1 MVRTGGDATLLSGLH
16 ELVNP
21 QNVKHGINYEEIER
35 GLINNGEINQQK
47 DPNELFKSELAD
59 LAKTLGLDFNSPR
72 SARDSSPRKANQQS
86 SPLRTPLQSASRG
99 DPYASARSGGTPA
112 RKSPLSSSV
121 SYEYDDGS
129 NDNNNG
135 NNNDND
141 GGNGNGNGN
150 NGSMRGGASIPSELS
165 SLLGMSQDEY
175 STPRSA
181 RDDNYSSPRAMSA
194 SRTPIKSPVRE
205 EDEDEEDDEPVAPEP
220 FPGFDYANRSP
231 RKQTEFT
238 RRTDEE
244 YRHDQIKSVMN
255 SMGGG
260 DSKFISLDEANKEDE
275 KTIMLEEIDSLRATL
290 EEEEAKGID
299 KIPSVSQ
306 DDDYAVV
313 ENVLRR
319 LRLKN
324 DRARYTG
331 LADEFLLWGAQ
342 CVEQLFDGKRA
353 WFGKNPDLTGWS
365 KEVQVKLR
373 RMHHDT
379 STLVSGVMHDYNIGP
394 GMRIMLELVPNFFM
408 YARRR
413 KQNYGKANIYSDGD
427 IAQHMSSIRN
437 IDD

>member
-1 MVRTGGDATLLSGLH
+1 MPPTGGDATLLSGLH

-21 QNVKHGINYEEIER
+21 QNIKHGINYEEIER
-35 GLINNGEINQQK
+35 GLISNGEINTQK
-47 DPNELFKSELAD
+47 DPNELFKSELSD

-72 SARDSSPRKANQQS
+72 SDRNSPRQKQQS
-86 SPLRTPLQSASRG
+86 SNSPRRDNSFSSPVR
-99 DPYASARSGGTPA
+99 DPYESARRSA
-112 RKSPLSSSV
+112 RKSSPLA
-121 SYEYDDGS
+121 
-129 NDNNNG
+129 NNNSYT
-135 NNNDND
+135 NEDEDDEHD
-141 GGNGNGNGN
+141 GGNGGNGGN
-150 NGSMRGGASIPSELS
+150 DGGGIPAELS
-165 SLLGMSQDEY
+165 SLLGISNGSSRDSPRSSRNQNDEY
-175 STPRSA
+175 SSA
-181 RDDNYSSPRAMSA
+181 RSPSRNSPSNMSPRPQSSPFRQSSPAME
-194 SRTPIKSPVRE
+194 T
-205 EDEDEEDDEPVAPEP
+205 EDEQEDEEEEA
-220 FPGFDYANRSP
+220 FPGFNYSSP

-244 YRHDQIKSVMN
+244 YRHEQVKSVMS
-255 SMGGG
+255 SMGGD

-299 KIPSVSQ
+299 KIPAVSQ